1 MSTQC
6 STNGLIELISTVS
19 PIEHLLHTKRRD
31 NFKLFIPYHVTDTHT
46 HIAMA
51 ILLDIDEPKW
61 KRKSVKKRKNLSFL
75 VSSRFFLLGGPWV
88 RHNREKGV
96 NTRKGSISVTTT
108 MIKEQTNNNGGDVT
122 EDKIYEKQTTTGR
135 IVDSVPLLRFK
146 NFVFI

>member
-1 MSTQC
+1 MK
-6 STNGLIELISTVS
+6 E
-19 PIEHLLHTKRRD
+19 
-31 NFKLFIPYHVTDTHT
+31 
-46 HIAMA
+46 
-51 ILLDIDEPKW
+51 
-61 KRKSVKKRKNLSFL
+61 KKREKKKKTCLFWFR
-75 VSSRFFLLGGPWV
+75 VDFFLLGGPWV

-146 NFVFI
+146 LFVLVF